1 MGALLTIEM
10 AVWSATLTMK
20 LRMRQHTLNS
30 QYRQGLILLLVQME
44 VSLSKDLIIR
54 ERSLMSLGHPV

>member
-1 MGALLTIEM
+1 MGALLIIEM
-10 AVWSATLTMK
+10 AVWSPTLTMK
-20 LRMRQHTLNS
+20 LRTRQHTLNS

-54 ERSLMSLGHPV
+54 GKSLISLGHPL